1 MSVPTIRTERLV
13 LRRWLQRD
21 RGPFAAMNA
30 DPEVMAHFPA
40 LLSRE
45 ESDALVER
53 IEAGF
58 DQHGFGLW
66 ALEVRSTGAFIGFTG
81 LAVPSFEAAFTPAV
95 EIGWRLQRSAW
106 GQGYATEA
114 ARAALEVAFDEI
126 GLHEVVSFT
135 STLNEQSLAVMH
147 RLGMTHDPADDFD
160 HPRVLPG
167 SPLRRHVLY
176 RLTANRWRA
185 RHPAEHELAAGA
197 QCPGNQAQS

>member
-1 MSVPTIRTERLV
+1 MSTPTIRTERLV

-40 LLSRE
+40 MLSRE

-53 IEAGF
+53 IEAAF

-66 ALEVRSTGAFIGFTG
+66 ALEVRSTGTFIGFTG
-81 LAVPSFEAAFTPAV
+81 LSVPGFEAAFTPAV

-106 GQGYATEA
+106 GQGYAAEA
-114 ARAALEVAFDEI
+114 ARATLEVAFDQI
-126 GLHEVVSFT
+126 GLPEVVSFT
-135 STLNEQSLAVMH
+135 STVNDRSRALMH

-160 HPRVLPG
+160 HPRVPPG

-176 RLTANRWRA
+176 RLTTNRWRA
-185 RHPAEHELAAGA
+185 QVRAGE
-197 QCPGNQAQS
+197 G

>member
-1 MSVPTIRTERLV
+1 MSVPPIRTARLV
-13 LRRWLQRD
+13 LRRWLQQD

-40 LLSRE
+40 LLSRD

-58 DQHGFGLW
+58 DHYGFGLW

-81 LAVPSFEAAFTPAV
+81 LAVPGFEAAFTPAV
-95 EIGWRLQRSAW
+95 EIGWRLQRPAW

-114 ARAALEVAFDEI
+114 ARAALGVAFDEI
-126 GLHEVVSFT
+126 WLPEVVSFT
-135 STLNEQSLAVMH
+135 STVNQRSLAVMH

-160 HPRVLPG
+160 HPRVPPG

-176 RLTANRWRA
+176 RLPANRWHAQMRE
-185 RHPAEHELAAGA
+185 RAAGDER
-197 QCPGNQAQS
+197 